1 MRVPGTSSIRWSWI
15 ILFGSCYLFLV
26 LLFLLRKIFSEKV
39 EKNNEQDQKKYH
51 EPIPPVPGF
60 EYRNL
65 IVINVHLKPQNT
77 NHKSQK
83 KVKNEK

>member
-1 MRVPGTSSIRWSWI
+1 MVLVI
-15 ILFGSCYLFLV
+15 CFLV
-26 LLFLLRKIFSEKV
+26 LLLRKIFSEKV

-83 KVKNEK
+83 KVKNEKIKVTAVF

>member
-1 MRVPGTSSIRWSWI
+1 
-15 ILFGSCYLFLV
+15 LV
-26 LLFLLRKIFSEKV
+26 LYLREIFSEKV
-39 EKNNEQDQKKYH
+39 EKNDQQDQKKDH

-60 EYRNL
+60 EYRDL